1 MLWDVRAR
9 LFKANL
15 TICVFR
21 NIILWGLGWKNS
33 LLAQRLVFV
42 GHISVDKVEN
52 VNGTRVQ
59 PGGAALY
66 AAIAART
73 LSQNVTLISA
83 TGKDNQFLNV
93 LNLLPY
99 KDIKIYDTPST
110 KFHIRYDRRWEA
122 HYLKAEHGAGSR
134 ITSRRIS
141 DRWLRHKSLF
151 HISPMRPSKVS
162 RILDKIKQKS
172 PETKVSVNTWIDY
185 IKEGRK
191 NRRLLKDIALKADF
205 FIVNDTE
212 AKALA
217 QTDSLSSAV
226 RLLKAKQLIVTLG
239 NLGAIISGEDVG
251 MQMVPALNLS
261 PDKVVDTTGAGDV
274 WCGAF
279 LATYNLTEDLA
290 KSVSAASTIS
300 RIKCSDWGFQSLVNL
315 RFKEPNDVIEFVM
328 GMKDGGIQ
336 KRIFDY
342 MKD

>member
-1 MLWDVRAR
+1 M
-9 LFKANL
+9 
-15 TICVFR
+15 
-21 NIILWGLGWKNS
+21 
-33 LLAQRLVFV
+33 LVFV

-66 AAIAART
+66 AAMAART

-83 TGKDNQFLNV
+83 TGKDNQFLNI

-99 KDIKIYDTPST
+99 KDVIIYDAPST
-110 KFHIRYDRRWEA
+110 RFHIKYDRRWEA
-122 HYLKAEHGAGSR
+122 HYLRADHGAGSR

-141 DRWLRHKSLF
+141 DKWLNRKSIF
-151 HISPMRPSKVS
+151 HISPMQPSKVAK
-162 RILDKIKQKS
+162 ILDKIKQKS

-185 IKEGRK
+185 IRAGRR
-191 NRRLLKDIALKADF
+191 NRKILKDVALKADF

-226 RLLKAKQLIVTLG
+226 RLLKAKNLIITLG
-239 NLGAIISGEDVG
+239 NLGAVINSEKVG
-251 MQMVPALNLS
+251 LQMIPSLNLAS
-261 PDKVVDTTGAGDV
+261 DKVVDTTGAGDV

-279 LATYNLTEDLA
+279 LATYNLTEDFV
-290 KSVSAASTIS
+290 KSVGAASTIS
-300 RIKCSDWGFQSLVNL
+300 RIKCSDWGFQSLINL
-315 RFKEPNDVIEFVM
+315 RFKEPNDVIEFFM
-328 GMKDGGIQ
+328 GLKDGGIQ

-342 MKD
+342 T

>member
-1 MLWDVRAR
+1 M
-9 LFKANL
+9 
-15 TICVFR
+15 
-21 NIILWGLGWKNS
+21 
-33 LLAQRLVFV
+33 FV

-66 AAIAART
+66 AAMAART
-73 LSQNVTLISA
+73 LFPNVTLISA
-83 TGKDNQFLNV
+83 TGKDYDFLDV

-99 KDIKIYDTPST
+99 KDVKMYDAPST
-110 KFHIRYDRRWEA
+110 RFHIKYDRRWEA
-122 HYLKAEHGAGSR
+122 HYLRADHGAGSR

-141 DRWLRHKSLF
+141 DRWLRHKSIF
-151 HISPMRPSKVS
+151 HISPMRPSKVA

-185 IKEGRK
+185 IKEGRR
-191 NRRLLKDIALKADF
+191 NRRILKDIALKADF
-205 FIVNDTE
+205 FILSDTE
-212 AKALA
+212 AKALT
-217 QTDSLSSAV
+217 QTDSISSAV
-226 RLLKAKQLIVTLG
+226 RLLKAKRLIVTLG
-239 NLGAIISGEDVG
+239 NFGAIISGENVD

-279 LATYNLTEDLA
+279 LATYNLTEDFG

-300 RIKCSDWGFQSLVNL
+300 RIKCSDWGFQSLINL

-328 GMKDGGIQ
+328 GLKDGGIQ
-336 KRIFDY
+336 KRMLDY

>member
-1 MLWDVRAR
+1 VNR
-9 LFKANL
+9 
-15 TICVFR
+15 
-21 NIILWGLGWKNS
+21 

-42 GHISVDKVEN
+42 GHVSVDKVEN

-66 AAIAART
+66 AAMAART
-73 LSQNVTLISA
+73 LSPNVALISA

-99 KDIKIYDTPST
+99 KDVKIYDAPST

-122 HYLKAEHGAGSR
+122 HYLKADHGTGSR

-141 DRWLRHKSLF
+141 DKWLRRKSIF
-151 HISPMRPSKVS
+151 HISPMQPSKVA

-185 IKEGRK
+185 VKAGRR
-191 NRRLLKDIALKADF
+191 NRRILKDIALKADF
-205 FIVNDTE
+205 FILSDTE

-217 QTDSLSSAV
+217 QTDSISVAV
-226 RLLKAKQLIVTLG
+226 RLLKAKTLIVTLG
-239 NLGAIISGEDVG
+239 NFGAIISGENVD

-279 LATYNLTEDLA
+279 LATYNLTEDFG

-300 RIKCSDWGFQSLVNL
+300 RIKCSDWGFQSLVKL

-328 GMKDGGIQ
+328 GLKDGGIQ
-336 KRIFDY
+336 KRMLDY

>member
-1 MLWDVRAR
+1 VNR
-9 LFKANL
+9 
-15 TICVFR
+15 
-21 NIILWGLGWKNS
+21 

-52 VNGTRVQ
+52 VNGARTQ

-66 AAIAART
+66 AAMAART
-73 LSQNVTLISA
+73 LFPNVALISA
-83 TGKDNQFLNV
+83 TGKDNKYLDV
-93 LNLLPY
+93 LNLLPHR
-99 KDIKIYDTPST
+99 DVKIYDAPST
-110 KFHIRYDRRWEA
+110 KFHIKYDRRWEA
-122 HYLKAEHGAGSR
+122 HYLKADHGAGSR

-141 DRWLRHKSLF
+141 DRWLRHKSIF
-151 HISPMRPSKVS
+151 HISPMRPSKVA

-185 IKEGRK
+185 IKGRR
-191 NRRLLKDIALKADF
+191 NRRILKDIALKADF
-205 FIVNDTE
+205 FILSDTE

-217 QTDSLSSAV
+217 QTDSISVAV
-226 RLLKAKQLIVTLG
+226 RLLKAKRLIVTLG
-239 NLGAIISGEDVG
+239 VFGAIISEENGD

-261 PDKVVDTTGAGDV
+261 PDKIVDTTGAGDV

-279 LATYNLTEDLA
+279 LATYNLTEDFG

-300 RIKCSDWGFQSLVNL
+300 RIKCSDWGFQSLMNL

-328 GMKDGGIQ
+328 GLKDGGIQ
-336 KRIFDY
+336 KRMLDY

>member
-1 MLWDVRAR
+1 MNR
-9 LFKANL
+9 
-15 TICVFR
+15 
-21 NIILWGLGWKNS
+21 

-66 AAIAART
+66 AAMAART
-73 LSQNVTLISA
+73 LSPNVTLISA
-83 TGKDNQFLNV
+83 TGKDNQFLDV

-99 KDIKIYDTPST
+99 KDVKMYDAPST
-110 KFHIRYDRRWEA
+110 RFHIKYDRRWKA
-122 HYLKAEHGAGSR
+122 HYLRADHGAGSR

-141 DRWLRHKSLF
+141 DKWLRHKSIF
-151 HISPMRPSKVS
+151 HISPMRPSKVA

-185 IKEGRK
+185 VKEGRR
-191 NRRLLKDIALKADF
+191 NRRILKDIALKADF
-205 FIVNDTE
+205 FILSDTE

-217 QTDSLSSAV
+217 QTDSISSAV
-226 RLLKAKQLIVTLG
+226 RLLKAKRLIVTLG
-239 NLGAIISGEDVG
+239 NFGAIISGENVD
-251 MQMVPALNLS
+251 MRMFPALNLA

-279 LATYNLTEDLA
+279 LATYNLTEDFG

-300 RIKCSDWGFQSLVNL
+300 RIKCSDWGFQSLINL
-315 RFKEPNDVIEFVM
+315 RFNKPNDVIEFVM
-328 GMKDGGIQ
+328 GLKDGGIQ
-336 KRIFDY
+336 KRMLDY